1 MGLQLRKSK
10 SGSVETDRY
19 PTPAGLTVL
28 VEKRP
33 SVEAVD
39 ELLVEFANIATPKE
53 QEIIR
58 RAREVNSRR
67 ARER

>member
-10 SGSVETDRY
+10 SVSVETDRY
-19 PTPAGLTVL
+19 PVPAGLTVL

-33 SVEAVD
+33 SIEAVD
-39 ELLVEFANIATPKE
+39 ELLTRLANIATPKE
-53 QEIIR
+53 QEIIK
-58 RAREVNSRR
+58 RAREVNGRR